1 MRVASRA
8 HTRRRK
14 RSRGHKNSSKMF
26 LPERPSKQT
35 LGLYIYA
42 AIARRN
48 LRKQQKRREKTDPAA
63 TARPSNG
70 TLAAKNGSASAKA
83 REQSNHP
90 HGTPLKV

>member
-1 MRVASRA
+1 MRVVSRT

-14 RSRGHKNSSKMF
+14 RSSSRKHSSKMF
-26 LPERPSKQT
+26 RPERPSKQT

-83 REQSNHP
+83 REQSNRP
-90 HGTPLKV
+90 HSSPLKV